1 MFQILLDNRE
11 KDLHYQLTLLIQSVP
26 LYKDIRIECKPL
38 PLGDVILQ
46 KKYSIEKEKEKQ
58 EQEQEQKQ
66 EQEQEKEKQ
75 EQKQEKE
82 DVIIFERKTVKDL
95 QSSIYDGRYK
105 EQSYRLV
112 GLNHPNHNIMYLIE
126 GEIKSSNQLFNRLK
140 QNKIQKIDENMIYS
154 SLFSLNYY
162 KGFSVIR
169 TFSLSETANFIC
181 HCCYNLNQEKNKNRN
196 PFYII
201 PEKKEESI
209 EKEKE
214 KDNHNESEEEPENKN
229 TNYVDVIKKIK
240 KENITQENIKEIMLC
255 QIPGISP
262 TSAKAIFQ
270 HYDSLS
276 SLLESVKLNPKC
288 LVNITFQTKEG
299 KTRKINQ
306 KTGEIIKT
314 YLC

>member
-11 KDLHYQLTLLIQSVP
+11 KDLHYQLTLLIQTVS
-26 LYKDIRIECKPL
+26 LYKDIQIECKPL
-38 PLGDVILQ
+38 PIGDIILQ
-46 KKYSIEKEKEKQ
+46 QKLSIEEESKTN
-58 EQEQEQKQ
+58 
-66 EQEQEKEKQ
+66 
-75 EQKQEKE
+75 

-105 EQSYRLV
+105 EQSYRLD

-140 QNKIQKIDENMIYS
+140 QNKNLKIDENLIYS

-169 TFSLSETANFIC
+169 TFSLVETANFIC

-196 PFYII
+196 PFYTI
-201 PEKKEESI
+201 SI
-209 EKEKE
+209 EN
-214 KDNHNESEEEPENKN
+214 DNESEEEQEQENKN

-276 SLLESVKLNPKC
+276 SLLESVKLDPKC

-299 KTRKINQ
+299 KTRKINK
-306 KTGEIIKT
+306 KTGEIIQK